1 MRLHCIKTK
10 FILTLFINLFAY
22 SFSAF
27 EKQSIKIGK
36 SYLVSIDSACKEISI
51 PVSYRKSTIQTK
63 DISSNMEKILITDRQ
78 IRNCTEKNIETC
90 CLGNSSV
97 CVVSNKFN
105 SEASSEFNMNYCVE
119 TLYMYA
125 CISEKDSSPGQ
136 LTVTTSINNQEGCN
150 TLEYGSFSECASL
163 GLENCRDQEKCST
176 KCVYV
181 DCLWDV
187 DDGTPVMSLCLPMN
201 VTDKAIKEKCSS
213 LSAFKEEIPRVAKYS
228 CSKEYVTEK
237 PKNNST
243 NSFIKFLGVLL
254 GLAIL
259 ITIIAS
265 MYYRYKISYENTAPF
280 EPPSFCPE
288 ILFPRCGLN

>member
-1 MRLHCIKTK
+1 MRLDTIKTNLL
-10 FILTLFINLFAY
+10 LTLFLNLIVY

-27 EKQSIKIGK
+27 DKQNIKIGK
-36 SYLVSIDSACKEISI
+36 SYSLTIDSVCKEISI
-51 PVSYRKSTIQTK
+51 PVSYKKSSIQIK

-78 IRNCTEKNIETC
+78 ITNCTEKNIEMC

-119 TLYMYA
+119 TLFMYA
-125 CISEKDSSPGQ
+125 CIRENDPSPGQ
-136 LTVTTSINNQEGCN
+136 LTVTTSINNLEGCN
-150 TLEYGSFSECASL
+150 TLEYGSYSECANL
-163 GLENCRDQEKCST
+163 GLENCNDQQKCST

-181 DCLWDV
+181 DCLWDI

-213 LSAFKEEIPRVAKYS
+213 LSAFKDEIPRVAKYS
-228 CSKEYVTEK
+228 CSKEFIPEK

-265 MYYRYKISYENTAPF
+265 MYYRYKISYENVAPF